1 VHGESVAYL
10 NHHILHSF
18 YEFRE
23 GSPLQEYLRQRVSI
37 FQGRHT
43 LYVILTTLKIIIRDN
58 LLFDE
63 NNPAMILGDPP
74 LEAALG
80 KREVYV
86 REIQDIIYQQLVLT
100 APSWWLLSSGA
111 LAGAALVSPEPR
123 VGPS

>member
-1 VHGESVAYL
+1 VQGGSTANL

-43 LYVILTTLKIIIRDN
+43 LYEILTMLNIIFRDN

-63 NNPAMILGDPP
+63 NNPTMILGNLP

-80 KREVYV
+80 KR
-86 REIQDIIYQQLVLT
+86 
-100 APSWWLLSSGA
+100 
-111 LAGAALVSPEPR
+111 VST
-123 VGPS
+123 

>member
-1 VHGESVAYL
+1 VQGGSEANL

-43 LYVILTTLKIIIRDN
+43 LYEILTMLNIIIIN
-58 LLFDE
+58 LT
-63 NNPAMILGDPP
+63 MILGNLL

-80 KREVYV
+80 KR
-86 REIQDIIYQQLVLT
+86 
-100 APSWWLLSSGA
+100 
-111 LAGAALVSPEPR
+111 VSM
-123 VGPS
+123 